1 MEVTRNE
8 EGVFVRAPAKLNL
21 FLDVGAPGSDGYH
34 PIDSIF
40 QAISLFD
47 ELEFVAVRS
56 AGIELQEEGMD
67 AGEENIVYRAA
78 SRLREE
84 VGGSFPSGVRISLR
98 KSIPCAAGLG
108 GGSSDA
114 AATLF
119 ALRELWDLPV
129 DSSRLLKIGEELG
142 ADVPFF
148 FSGGTARCQGKGE
161 IVTPL
166 EGAPHGGDL
175 HYVLVCPPVEA
186 STRKV
191 YEAFDASPT
200 MSDMNLTLQSPIDSI
215 PPSSIVEGLLNG
227 ELLFNRL
234 EAVACELFTELVEI
248 RDLLDAEG
256 FRGSMMSGSGSTFF
270 GLCRSA
276 VEAASIADNIKG
288 KVPIGTR
295 VLTTVNVSD
304 WSEIFGL

>member
-8 EGVFVRAPAKLNL
+8 KGVFVRTPAKLNL

-40 QAISLFD
+40 QAVSLFD
-47 ELEFVAVRS
+47 ELDFVPAEA
-56 AGIELQEEGMD
+56 AGIDLQEEGIE
-67 AGEENIVYRAA
+67 AGEENIVHRAA

-84 VGGSFPSGVRISLR
+84 VGGSFPTGVRISLR

-119 ALRELWDLPV
+119 ALRELWNLPV

-148 FSGGTARCQGKGE
+148 FFGGTARCQGKGE

-166 EGAPHGGDL
+166 EGAPRGGDL
-175 HYVLVCPPVEA
+175 HYVLVCPPVEV
-186 STRKV
+186 STREV
-191 YEAFDASPT
+191 YAAFDESAT
-200 MSDMNLTLQSPIDSI
+200 MSDMSLTLQTPLDSI
-215 PPSSIVEGLLNG
+215 PPSSIVEGLSDG
-227 ELLFNRL
+227 KLLFNRL
-234 EAVACELFTELVEI
+234 EAVACDLFTELVEI
-248 RDLLDAEG
+248 RDLLEADG

-270 GLCRSA
+270 GLCSSA
-276 VEAASIADNIKG
+276 VEAASMADNIKG
-288 KVPIGTR
+288 KVPLGTR
-295 VLTTVNVSD
+295 VLTTVNVPD

>member
-8 EGVFVRAPAKLNL
+8 KGVFVRTPAKLNL
-21 FLDVGAPGSDGYH
+21 FLDIGAPGADGYH

-40 QAISLFD
+40 QAISLYD
-47 ELEFVAVRS
+47 ELEFVPVEE
-56 AGIELQEEGMD
+56 AGIQLQEEGIA
-67 AGEENIVYRAA
+67 AGEENIVYQAA
-78 SRLREE
+78 SSLCEE

-129 DSSRLLKIGEELG
+129 DSGRLLKLGEELG

-148 FSGGTARCQGKGE
+148 FFGGTARCQGKGE

-166 EGAPHGGDL
+166 EGAPRGGEL

-191 YEAFDASPT
+191 YAAFDESAT
-200 MSDMNLTLQSPIDSI
+200 KSDMNLTLQTPIDSI
-215 PPSSIVEGLLNG
+215 PPSSIVEGFSTG
-227 ELLFNRL
+227 DLLFNRL
-234 EAVACELFTELVEI
+234 EAVACDLFTELVEI
-248 RDLLDAEG
+248 RDLLEAEG

-270 GLCRSA
+270 GLCSSA
-276 VEAASIADNIKG
+276 VDAASIADSIKG
-288 KVPIGTR
+288 KVPPGTR
-295 VLTTVNVSD
+295 VLTTVNVPG
-304 WSEIFGL
+304 WSELFSL